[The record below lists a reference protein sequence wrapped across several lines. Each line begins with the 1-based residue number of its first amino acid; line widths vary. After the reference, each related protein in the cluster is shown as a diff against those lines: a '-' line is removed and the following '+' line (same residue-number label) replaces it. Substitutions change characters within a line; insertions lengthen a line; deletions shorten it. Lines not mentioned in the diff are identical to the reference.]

1 MFPSNILNNSNVKYD
16 YIIAGS
22 GCSGLSLLYKILQ
35 TPSLQKKS
43 ILVIDKNQKK
53 NNDRTWCFWEKNPGP
68 FESIVY
74 ARWNTLEF
82 ISDDTN
88 KKVDLGPYT
97 YKMIQ
102 GIHFY
107 NFVLEYAKK
116 FKNVV
121 FIQESII
128 DIDSI
133 FNEAKV
139 ITKKNTYTA
148 KYVFNSTNLFNPKI
162 NKQNSLLQHFK
173 GWNIKTVDP
182 AFNSKVGKLMD
193 FSVSQ
198 ENGATFMYVLPTS
211 STNALVEYT
220 LFSPSPLKQEK
231 YIKELKKYIKE
242 VLKIENYTIE
252 HEEFGIIPMSLA
264 KFEQNPKPNV
274 INLGTSGGYTKASSG
289 YTFQFIQK
297 NVLDIVKNLKAG
309 KSPVQ
314 NLSFKNKIY
323 RWYDRT
329 LINVLLTK
337 KLTGKEIFTIMFKKN
352 SAHKILAF
360 LGNESTI
367 TEDILIMKKFPKIP
381 FLLAGIKSLKQKGIN
396 DI

>member
-1 MFPSNILNNSNVKYD
+1 MKYD

-35 TPSLQKKS
+35 THSLQKKS

-53 NNDRTWCFWEKNPGP
+53 NNDRTWCFWEKNPGS

-74 ARWNTLEF
+74 AKWNTLEF

-88 KKVDLGPYT
+88 KKVDLGQYT

-107 NFVLEYAKK
+107 NFVIEYAKK

-173 GWNIKTVDP
+173 GWNIKTADP

-198 ENGATFMYVLPTS
+198 ENGTTFMYVLPTS

-242 VLKIENYTIE
+242 VLKIEKYTIE

-329 LINVLLTK
+329 LINVLLTN

-367 TEDILIMKKFPKIP
+367 TEDILIMKNFPKIP
-381 FLLAGIKSLKQKGIN
+381 FLLAGIKSLK
-396 DI
+396 

>member
-35 TPSLQKKS
+35 THSLQKKS

-53 NNDRTWCFWEKNPGP
+53 NNDRTWCFWEKNPGS

-88 KKVDLGPYT
+88 KKVDLGQYT

-139 ITKKNTYTA
+139 ITKKNTYTG

-173 GWNIKTVDP
+173 GWNIKTADP

-198 ENGATFMYVLPTS
+198 ENGTTFMYVLPTS

-381 FLLAGIKSLKQKGIN
+381 FLLAGIKSLK
-396 DI
+396 

>member
-1 MFPSNILNNSNVKYD
+1 MKYD

-198 ENGATFMYVLPTS
+198 ENGTTFMYVLPTS

-242 VLKIENYTIE
+242 VLKIEKYTIE

>member
-1 MFPSNILNNSNVKYD
+1 MKYD
-16 YIIAGS
+16 YIIAGA
-22 GCSGLSLLYKILQ
+22 GCSGLSLLYKIIQ

-88 KKVDLGPYT
+88 KKVDLGQYT

-220 LFSPSPLKQEK
+220 LFSSSPLKQEK

>member
-1 MFPSNILNNSNVKYD
+1 MKYD

-88 KKVDLGPYT
+88 KKVDLGQYT

>member
-1 MFPSNILNNSNVKYD
+1 MKYD
-16 YIIAGS
+16 YIIAGA
-22 GCSGLSLLYKILQ
+22 GCSGLSLLYKIIQ

-53 NNDRTWCFWEKNPGP
+53 NNDRTWCFWEKNPGS

-88 KKVDLGPYT
+88 KKVDLGQYT

-173 GWNIKTVDP
+173 GWNIKTADP

-198 ENGATFMYVLPTS
+198 ENGTTFMYVLPTS

-242 VLKIENYTIE
+242 VLKIEKYTIE

-329 LINVLLTK
+329 LINVLLTN

-367 TEDILIMKKFPKIP
+367 TEDILIMKNFPKIP

>member
-1 MFPSNILNNSNVKYD
+1 MKYD
-16 YIIAGS
+16 YIIAGA
-22 GCSGLSLLYKILQ
+22 GCSGLSLLYKIIQ

-220 LFSPSPLKQEK
+220 LFSSSPLKQEK

-264 KFEQNPKPNV
+264 KFEKNPKPNV

-367 TEDILIMKKFPKIP
+367 TEDILIMKNFPKIP

>member
-1 MFPSNILNNSNVKYD
+1 MKYD
-16 YIIAGS
+16 YIIAGA
-22 GCSGLSLLYKILQ
+22 GCSGLSLLYKIIQ

-88 KKVDLGPYT
+88 KKVDLGQYT

-220 LFSPSPLKQEK
+220 LFSSSPLKQEK

-367 TEDILIMKKFPKIP
+367 TEDILIMKNFPKIP
-381 FLLAGIKSLKQKGIN
+381 FLLAGIKSLK
-396 DI
+396 

>member
-220 LFSPSPLKQEK
+220 LFSSSPLKQEK

>member
-16 YIIAGS
+16 YIIAGA
-22 GCSGLSLLYKILQ
+22 GCSGLSLLYKIIQ

-88 KKVDLGPYT
+88 KKVDLGQYT

>member
-1 MFPSNILNNSNVKYD
+1 MKYD
-16 YIIAGS
+16 YIIAGA

-35 TPSLQKKS
+35 THSLQKKS

-88 KKVDLGPYT
+88 KKVDLGQYT

-220 LFSPSPLKQEK
+220 LFSSSPLKQEK

>member
-1 MFPSNILNNSNVKYD
+1 MKYD
-16 YIIAGS
+16 YIIAGA
-22 GCSGLSLLYKILQ
+22 GCSGLSLLYKIIQ

-88 KKVDLGPYT
+88 KKVDLGQYT

>member
-1 MFPSNILNNSNVKYD
+1 MKFD

-35 TPSLQKKS
+35 THSLHNKS
-43 ILVIDKNQKK
+43 ILVIDKDQKK
-53 NNDRTWCFWEKNPGP
+53 NNDRTWCFWEKDPGS
-68 FESIVY
+68 FESIVHS
-74 ARWNTLEF
+74 RWNTLEF
-82 ISDDTN
+82 ISDNLN

-116 FKNVV
+116 FKNVM
-121 FIQESII
+121 FIQESINE
-128 DIDSI
+128 IDST
-133 FNEAKV
+133 FNEARV

-162 NKQNSLLQHFK
+162 NKRNSLLQHFK
-173 GWNIKTVDP
+173 GWSIKTVDP
-182 AFNSKVGKLMD
+182 VFNSKVGRIMD

-198 ENGATFMYVLPTS
+198 ENGATFMYVLPS
-211 STNALVEYT
+211 SNTEALVEYT
-220 LFSPSPLKQEK
+220 LFSPSTIRQET
-231 YIKELKKYIKE
+231 YVKELKKYIKD
-242 VLKIENYTIE
+242 VLKIEKYTIE

-264 KFEQNPKPNV
+264 KFEQNPKQNI
-274 INLGTSGGYTKASSG
+274 INIGTSGGYTKASSG

-297 NVLDIVKNLKAG
+297 NVIDIVKNLKTG
-309 KSPVQ
+309 KNPIQ
-314 NLSFKNKIY
+314 KLSFKNKIY
-323 RWYDRT
+323 QWYDKT

-337 KLTGKEIFTIMFKKN
+337 KMTGKEVFTIMFKKN

-360 LGNESTI
+360 LGNESSI
-367 TEDILIMKKFPKIP
+367 SEDLLIMKSFPKIP
-381 FLLAGIKSLKQKGIN
+381 FLIAGVKSLK
-396 DI
+396 

>member
-1 MFPSNILNNSNVKYD
+1 MKYD

-35 TPSLQKKS
+35 THSLQKKS

-53 NNDRTWCFWEKNPGP
+53 NNDRTWCFWEKNPGS

-88 KKVDLGPYT
+88 KKVDLGQYT

>member
-1 MFPSNILNNSNVKYD
+1 MKYD

-22 GCSGLSLLYKILQ
+22 GCSGLSLLYKIIQ

-53 NNDRTWCFWEKNPGP
+53 NNDRTWCFWEKNPGS

-74 ARWNTLEF
+74 AKWNTLEF

-88 KKVDLGPYT
+88 KKVDLGQYT

-173 GWNIKTVDP
+173 GWNIKTIDP

-198 ENGATFMYVLPTS
+198 ENGTTFMYVLPTS

-242 VLKIENYTIE
+242 VLKIEKYTIE

-329 LINVLLTK
+329 LINVLLTN

-367 TEDILIMKKFPKIP
+367 TEDILIMKNFPKIP
-381 FLLAGIKSLKQKGIN
+381 FLLAGIKSLK
-396 DI
+396 

>member
-1 MFPSNILNNSNVKYD
+1 MKYD

-22 GCSGLSLLYKILQ
+22 GCSGLSLLYKIIQ

-88 KKVDLGPYT
+88 KKVDLGQYT

-220 LFSPSPLKQEK
+220 LFSSSPLKQEK

-367 TEDILIMKKFPKIP
+367 TEDILIMKNFPKIP

>member
-1 MFPSNILNNSNVKYD
+1 MKYD

-53 NNDRTWCFWEKNPGP
+53 NNDRTWCFWEKNPGS

-88 KKVDLGPYT
+88 KKVDLGQYT

-139 ITKKNTYTA
+139 ITKKNTYTG

-173 GWNIKTVDP
+173 GWNIKTADP

-198 ENGATFMYVLPTS
+198 ENGTTFMYVLPTS

-329 LINVLLTK
+329 LINVLLTN

-367 TEDILIMKKFPKIP
+367 TEDILIMKNFPKIP

>member
-1 MFPSNILNNSNVKYD
+1 LFPSNILNNSNVKYD

-35 TPSLQKKS
+35 THSLQKKS

-53 NNDRTWCFWEKNPGP
+53 NNDRTWCFWEKNPGS

-74 ARWNTLEF
+74 AKWNTLEF

-88 KKVDLGPYT
+88 KKVDLGQYT

-139 ITKKNTYTA
+139 ITKKNTYTG

-173 GWNIKTVDP
+173 GWNIKTADP

-198 ENGATFMYVLPTS
+198 ENGTTFMYVLPTS

-242 VLKIENYTIE
+242 VLKIEKYTIE

-329 LINVLLTK
+329 LINVLLTN

-367 TEDILIMKKFPKIP
+367 TEDILIMKNFPKIP
-381 FLLAGIKSLKQKGIN
+381 FLLAGIKSLK
-396 DI
+396 

>member
-1 MFPSNILNNSNVKYD
+1 MKYD

-53 NNDRTWCFWEKNPGP
+53 NNDRTWCFWEKNPGS

-74 ARWNTLEF
+74 AKWNTLEF

-88 KKVDLGPYT
+88 KKVDLGQYT

-107 NFVLEYAKK
+107 NFVIEYAKK

-173 GWNIKTVDP
+173 GWNIKTADP

-198 ENGATFMYVLPTS
+198 ENGTTFMYVLPTS

-242 VLKIENYTIE
+242 VLKIEKYTIE

-329 LINVLLTK
+329 LINVLLTN

-367 TEDILIMKKFPKIP
+367 TEDILIMKNFPKIP
-381 FLLAGIKSLKQKGIN
+381 FLLAGIKSLK
-396 DI
+396 